1 MYSVLNFPPNN
12 QTDTSDYSQC
22 RTRIWWI
29 LAEYQPFPPVYHTE
43 DRQKPQTQGWPG
55 QKHRETMSSNLFT
68 CLKHS
73 PFLVFLFPGGPGA
86 LPWPLHHSQ
95 FPPISDHLG
104 NTFIIAS
111 LSAECPAH
119 HAVSNAP
126 SKEKATHPLTWT
138 SMDWLS
144 SGF

>member
-12 QTDTSDYSQC
+12 QTDTNDYSQC

-29 LAEYQPFPPVYHTE
+29 LAEYQPFFLYTTLKI
-43 DRQKPQTQGWPG
+43 DRNPKAGAG
-55 QKHRETMSSNLFT
+55 QDKKDRETMSSNLFT

-86 LPWPLHHSQ
+86 LPWPLHHSW
-95 FPPISDHLG
+95 FPPIPGHLG

-126 SKEKATHPLTWT
+126 SEEKATHPLTWT

-144 SGF
+144 LGF